1 MTDKVLQWHP
11 GFCAALQIELQEESG
26 NLEFYPEYELS
37 KKPMRIDTL
46 IVKKMTDSPV
56 RKNIGRIFR
65 KHNLIEYKSPGD
77 YLSINDFY
85 KVYGYAC
92 FYQSDTEKVGESR
105 LAEITITFVCNHY
118 PREMLRIL
126 KKERKIAVRK
136 IENGIYWLENEFLPI
151 QIILNHELSSD
162 ENRWLNSLRTD
173 IRADQETDRLIRDY
187 KAHKD
192 SKLYQAVMDLVVRA
206 NQKAMK
212 EARDMLCDA
221 LKELFAEELEEEAK
235 KREQKSERIGER
247 RGERI
252 GELRLSELIHRL
264 LNENRLEDIRRV
276 SEDESYRASMYQKYG
291 L

>member
-1 MTDKVLQWHP
+1 M
-11 GFCAALQIELQEESG
+11 
-26 NLEFYPEYELS
+26 
-37 KKPMRIDTL
+37 
-46 IVKKMTDSPV
+46 
-56 RKNIGRIFR
+56 
-65 KHNLIEYKSPGD
+65 
-77 YLSINDFY
+77 
-85 KVYGYAC
+85 
-92 FYQSDTEKVGESR
+92 
-105 LAEITITFVCNHY
+105 
-118 PREMLRIL
+118 
-126 KKERKIAVRK
+126 
-136 IENGIYWLENEFLPI
+136 NGIYWLENEFLPI

-173 IRADQETDRLIRDY
+173 IKADKETDRLIRDY
-187 KAHKD
+187 KEHKD

-235 KREQKSERIGER
+235 KREQKSERIGE
-247 RGERI
+247 
-252 GELRLSELIHRL
+252 LRLSELIHRL

>member
-11 GFCAALQIELQEESG
+11 GFFAALQIELQEESG

-105 LAEITITFVCNHY
+105 LEEITITFVCNHY

-173 IRADQETDRLIRDY
+173 IKADKETDRLIRDY
-187 KAHKD
+187 KEHKD

-212 EARDMLCDA
+212 EARDMCDA
-221 LKELFAEELEEEAK
+221 LKELFADELEEEAK
-235 KREQKSERIGER
+235 KREK
-247 RGERI
+247 
-252 GELRLSELIHRL
+252 RLTSLIYRL
-264 LNENRLEDIRRV
+264 LNDNRVEDIRRV

>member
-46 IVKKMTDSPV
+46 IVKKMSDSPV
-56 RKNIGRIFR
+56 LKNIGRIFR

-92 FYQSDTEKVGESR
+92 FYQSDTEKVGAIR
-105 LAEITITFVCNHY
+105 LEEITITFVCNHY

-136 IENGIYWLENEFLPI
+136 VENGIYWLENEFLPI

-173 IRADQETDRLIRDY
+173 IKADKETDRLIRDY
-187 KAHKD
+187 KEHKD

-212 EARDMLCDA
+212 EARDMCDA
-221 LKELFAEELEEEAK
+221 LKELFADELEEEAK
-235 KREQKSERIGER
+235 KREK
-247 RGERI
+247 
-252 GELRLSELIHRL
+252 RLTSLIYRL
-264 LNENRLEDIRRV
+264 LNDNRVEDIRRV

>member
-11 GFCAALQIELQEESG
+11 GFFAALQIELQEESG

-92 FYQSDTEKVGESR
+92 FYQSDTEKVGEIR
-105 LAEITITFVCNHY
+105 LEEITITFVCNHY

-173 IRADQETDRLIRDY
+173 IKADKETDRLMRDY
-187 KAHKD
+187 KEHKD

-212 EARDMLCDA
+212 EARDMCDA
-221 LKELFAEELEEEAK
+221 LKELFADELEEEAK
-235 KREQKSERIGER
+235 KREK
-247 RGERI
+247 
-252 GELRLSELIHRL
+252 RLTSLIYRL
-264 LNENRLEDIRRV
+264 LNDTRVEDIRRV

>member
-92 FYQSDTEKVGESR
+92 FYQSDTEKVWESR
-105 LAEITITFVCNHY
+105 LEEITITFVCNHY

>member
-92 FYQSDTEKVGESR
+92 FYQSDTEKVGEIQ
-105 LAEITITFVCNHY
+105 LEEITITFVCNHY

>member
-37 KKPMRIDTL
+37 KKPMRKDTL

-92 FYQSDTEKVGESR
+92 FYQSDTEKVGEIR
-105 LAEITITFVCNHY
+105 LEEITITFVCNHY

-126 KKERKIAVRK
+126 KKERKIVVRK
-136 IENGIYWLENEFLPI
+136 VENGIYWLENEFLPI

-192 SKLYQAVMDLVVRA
+192 SNYT
-206 NQKAMK
+206 
-212 EARDMLCDA
+212 
-221 LKELFAEELEEEAK
+221 
-235 KREQKSERIGER
+235 R
-247 RGERI
+247 R
-252 GELRLSELIHRL
+252 
-264 LNENRLEDIRRV
+264 
-276 SEDESYRASMYQKYG
+276 
-291 L
+291 

>member
-1 MTDKVLQWHP
+1 MTEKVLQWHP
-11 GFCAALQIELQEESG
+11 GFFAALQIELQEESG

-92 FYQSDTEKVGESR
+92 FYQSDTEKVGEIR
-105 LAEITITFVCNHY
+105 LEEITITFVCNHY

-173 IRADQETDRLIRDY
+173 IKADKETDRLIRDY
-187 KAHKD
+187 KEHKD

-212 EARDMLCDA
+212 EARDMCDA
-221 LKELFAEELEEEAK
+221 LKELFADELEEEAK
-235 KREQKSERIGER
+235 KREK
-247 RGERI
+247 
-252 GELRLSELIHRL
+252 RLTSLIYRL
-264 LNENRLEDIRRV
+264 LNDNRVEDIRRV

>member
-11 GFCAALQIELQEESG
+11 GFFAALQIELQEESG

-92 FYQSDTEKVGESR
+92 FYQSDTEKVGEIR
-105 LAEITITFVCNHY
+105 LEEITITFVCNHY

-173 IRADQETDRLIRDY
+173 IKADKETDRLIRDY
-187 KAHKD
+187 KEHKD

-212 EARDMLCDA
+212 EARDMCDA
-221 LKELFAEELEEEAK
+221 LKELFADELEEEAK
-235 KREQKSERIGER
+235 KREK
-247 RGERI
+247 
-252 GELRLSELIHRL
+252 RLTSLIYRL
-264 LNENRLEDIRRV
+264 LNDNRVEDIRRV

>member
-1 MTDKVLQWHP
+1 MYRY
-11 GFCAALQIELQEESG
+11 G
-26 NLEFYPEYELS
+26 LS
-37 KKPMRIDTL
+37 T
-46 IVKKMTDSPV
+46 
-56 RKNIGRIFR
+56 
-65 KHNLIEYKSPGD
+65 
-77 YLSINDFY
+77 
-85 KVYGYAC
+85 VY
-92 FYQSDTEKVGESR
+92 DIRME
-105 LAEITITFVCNHY
+105 EITITFVCN
-118 PREMLRIL
+118 
-126 KKERKIAVRK
+126 
-136 IENGIYWLENEFLPI
+136 WLEYEFLPI

-173 IRADQETDRLIRDY
+173 IRADQETDRLVRDY

-235 KREQKSERIGER
+235 KREQKSERIGE
-247 RGERI
+247 
-252 GELRLSELIHRL
+252 LRLSELIHRL

>member
-46 IVKKMTDSPV
+46 IVKKMSDSPV

-92 FYQSDTEKVGESR
+92 FYQSDTEKVGAIR
-105 LAEITITFVCNHY
+105 LEEITITFVCNHY

-126 KKERKIAVRK
+126 KKECKIAVRK
-136 IENGIYWLENEFLPI
+136 VENGIYWLENEFLPI

-173 IRADQETDRLIRDY
+173 IKADKETDRLIRDY
-187 KAHKD
+187 KEHKD

-212 EARDMLCDA
+212 EARDMCDA
-221 LKELFAEELEEEAK
+221 LKELFADELEEEAK
-235 KREQKSERIGER
+235 KREK
-247 RGERI
+247 
-252 GELRLSELIHRL
+252 RLTSLIYRL
-264 LNENRLEDIRRV
+264 LNDNRVEDIRRV

>member
-37 KKPMRIDTL
+37 KKPMRKDTL
-46 IVKKMTDSPV
+46 IVKKMTDSSV

-92 FYQSDTEKVGESR
+92 FYQSDTEKVGEIR
-105 LAEITITFVCNHY
+105 LEEITITFVCNHY

-173 IRADQETDRLIRDY
+173 IKADKETDRLIRDY
-187 KAHKD
+187 KEHKD

>member
-92 FYQSDTEKVGESR
+92 FYQSDTEKVGEIR
-105 LAEITITFVCNHY
+105 L
-118 PREMLRIL
+118 
-126 KKERKIAVRK
+126 
-136 IENGIYWLENEFLPI
+136 
-151 QIILNHELSSD
+151 
-162 ENRWLNSLRTD
+162 
-173 IRADQETDRLIRDY
+173 
-187 KAHKD
+187 
-192 SKLYQAVMDLVVRA
+192 
-206 NQKAMK
+206 
-212 EARDMLCDA
+212 
-221 LKELFAEELEEEAK
+221 
-235 KREQKSERIGER
+235 
-247 RGERI
+247 
-252 GELRLSELIHRL
+252 
-264 LNENRLEDIRRV
+264 
-276 SEDESYRASMYQKYG
+276 
-291 L
+291 

>member
-1 MTDKVLQWHP
+1 M
-11 GFCAALQIELQEESG
+11 
-26 NLEFYPEYELS
+26 
-37 KKPMRIDTL
+37 
-46 IVKKMTDSPV
+46 
-56 RKNIGRIFR
+56 
-65 KHNLIEYKSPGD
+65 
-77 YLSINDFY
+77 
-85 KVYGYAC
+85 
-92 FYQSDTEKVGESR
+92 
-105 LAEITITFVCNHY
+105 
-118 PREMLRIL
+118 
-126 KKERKIAVRK
+126 
-136 IENGIYWLENEFLPI
+136 NGIYWLEKEFLPI

-173 IRADQETDRLIRDY
+173 IKADKETDRLIRDY
-187 KAHKD
+187 KEHKD

-235 KREQKSERIGER
+235 KREQKSERIGE
-247 RGERI
+247 
-252 GELRLSELIHRL
+252 LRLSELIHRL

>member
-105 LAEITITFVCNHY
+105 LEEITITFVCNHY

-173 IRADQETDRLIRDY
+173 IRADQETDLIRDY

>member
-46 IVKKMTDSPV
+46 VVKKL
-56 RKNIGRIFR
+56 N
-65 KHNLIEYKSPGD
+65 D

-92 FYQSDTEKVGESR
+92 FYQSDTEKVGDIRME
-105 LAEITITFVCNHY
+105 EITITFVCN
-118 PREMLRIL
+118 
-126 KKERKIAVRK
+126 
-136 IENGIYWLENEFLPI
+136 WLEYEFLPI

-173 IRADQETDRLIRDY
+173 IRADQETDRLVRDY

-235 KREQKSERIGER
+235 KREQKSERIGE
-247 RGERI
+247 
-252 GELRLSELIHRL
+252 LRLSELIHRL

>member
-11 GFCAALQIELQEESG
+11 GFFAALQIELQEESG

-92 FYQSDTEKVGESR
+92 FYQSDTEKVGEIR
-105 LAEITITFVCNHY
+105 LEEITITFVCNHY

-173 IRADQETDRLIRDY
+173 MKADKETDRLIRDY
-187 KAHKD
+187 KEHKD

-212 EARDMLCDA
+212 EARDMCDA
-221 LKELFAEELEEEAK
+221 LKELFADELEEEAK
-235 KREQKSERIGER
+235 KREK
-247 RGERI
+247 
-252 GELRLSELIHRL
+252 RLTSLIYRL
-264 LNENRLEDIRRV
+264 LNDNRVEDIRRV

>member
-1 MTDKVLQWHP
+1 
-11 GFCAALQIELQEESG
+11 
-26 NLEFYPEYELS
+26 
-37 KKPMRIDTL
+37 
-46 IVKKMTDSPV
+46 MTDSPV

-92 FYQSDTEKVGESR
+92 FYQSDTEKVGEIR
-105 LAEITITFVCNHY
+105 LEEITITFVCNHY

>member
-92 FYQSDTEKVGESR
+92 FYRSDTEKVGEIR
-105 LAEITITFVCNHY
+105 LEEITITFVCNHY
-118 PREMLRIL
+118 PREILRIL
-126 KKERKIAVRK
+126 EEERKIAIRK
-136 IENGIYWLENEFLPI
+136 VENGIYWLENEFLPI

>member
-11 GFCAALQIELQEESG
+11 GFCAALQIELQEEFG

-92 FYQSDTEKVGESR
+92 FYQSDTEKVGEIR
-105 LAEITITFVCNHY
+105 LEEITITFVCNHY

-173 IRADQETDRLIRDY
+173 IKADKETDRLIRDY
-187 KAHKD
+187 KEHKD

-212 EARDMLCDA
+212 EARDMCDA
-221 LKELFAEELEEEAK
+221 LKELFADELEEEAK
-235 KREQKSERIGER
+235 KREK
-247 RGERI
+247 
-252 GELRLSELIHRL
+252 RLTSLIYRL
-264 LNENRLEDIRRV
+264 LNDNRVEDIRRV

>member
-92 FYQSDTEKVGESR
+92 FYQSDTEKVGEIR
-105 LAEITITFVCNHY
+105 LEEITITFVCNHY

-173 IRADQETDRLIRDY
+173 IKADKETDRLIRDY
-187 KAHKD
+187 KEHKD

-212 EARDMLCDA
+212 EARDMCDA
-221 LKELFAEELEEEAK
+221 LKELFADELEEEAK
-235 KREQKSERIGER
+235 KREK
-247 RGERI
+247 
-252 GELRLSELIHRL
+252 RLTSLIYRL
-264 LNENRLEDIRRV
+264 LNDNRVEDIRRV
-276 SEDESYRASMYQKYG
+276 SEDEAFRALMYREYG

>member
-92 FYQSDTEKVGESR
+92 FYQSDTEKVGDIRME
-105 LAEITITFVCNHY
+105 EITITFVCSHY

-126 KKERKIAVRK
+126 EEERKIAIRK
-136 IENGIYWLENEFLPI
+136 VENGIYWLENEFLPI

-173 IRADQETDRLIRDY
+173 IKADKETDRLIRDY
-187 KAHKD
+187 KEHKD

-212 EARDMLCDA
+212 EARDMCDA
-221 LKELFAEELEEEAK
+221 LKELFADELEEEAK
-235 KREQKSERIGER
+235 KREK
-247 RGERI
+247 
-252 GELRLSELIHRL
+252 RLTSLIYRL
-264 LNENRLEDIRRV
+264 LNDNRVEDIRRV

>member
-11 GFCAALQIELQEESG
+11 GFFAALQIELQEESG

-92 FYQSDTEKVGESR
+92 FYQSDTEKVGEIR
-105 LAEITITFVCNHY
+105 LEEITITFVCNHY

-173 IRADQETDRLIRDY
+173 IKADKETDRLIRDY
-187 KAHKD
+187 KEHKD
-192 SKLYQAVMDLVVRA
+192 SKLYQAVMDLVVRT

-212 EARDMLCDA
+212 EARDMCDA
-221 LKELFAEELEEEAK
+221 LKELFADELEEEAK
-235 KREQKSERIGER
+235 KREK
-247 RGERI
+247 
-252 GELRLSELIHRL
+252 RLTSLIYRL
-264 LNENRLEDIRRV
+264 LNDNRVEDIRRV

>member
-105 LAEITITFVCNHY
+105 LEEITITFVCNHY

>member
-46 IVKKMTDSPV
+46 VVKKLNDSPI

-65 KHNLIEYKSPGD
+65 KHNLIEYKSPED

-92 FYQSDTEKVGESR
+92 FYQSDTEKVGDIRME
-105 LAEITITFVCNHY
+105 EITITFVCSHY

-126 KKERKIAVRK
+126 KEERKIAIRK
-136 IENGIYWLENEFLPI
+136 VENGIYWLENEFLPI

-235 KREQKSERIGER
+235 KREQKSERIGEV
-247 RGERI
+247 
-252 GELRLSELIHRL
+252 RLSELIHRL